1 MERTFRPADYLSIL
15 KRRRIWVIVPF
26 AVVVL
31 LGLAL
36 AVLLPAT
43 YRSSATIAV
52 QAPAVSPSLVPARA
66 ALDNEERLR
75 ALSQQ
80 LFSRAVLERVVRD
93 EGLIGDQP
101 MEDVVRTLRAGVSV
115 EVPKPIAK
123 TDRDQLL
130 NTFDIVYRDNPAERT
145 QKIANR
151 LAQAFVDEHTRSREA
166 QAEGTVVFL
175 SGELRNSQQKIADL
189 EQRLRTA
196 KEKNMGRLPE
206 QTLANLETLS
216 GMRQQLETT
225 SNSLRGEQDRL
236 ALIERNIQAVRQG
249 MYAVGSTAGAP
260 VATSPQSRLFTLQRE
275 LAVARGKYTEKH
287 PEIQHLESE
296 IEMVRAE
303 IAAAKQQPAGRD
315 EVLSADPGYQQL
327 EAERNLVQ
335 LRIRAMRRA
344 EGQLQSD
351 ISRYQQRVE
360 AAPMV
365 EQQLAALQREYE
377 LEKENYK
384 ELSGKHGAAVVQE
397 QIERGRGGE
406 RFSILYGAYLPDAP
420 ESPKRGRILL
430 IALALGLALGAGA
443 ALGREFLDSS
453 VHDARMLQSEFDVP
467 VLAEIPRIGRPVA
480 LR

>member
-15 KRRRIWVIVPF
+15 KRRRIWFIVPF
-26 AVVVL
+26 AAIVL

-52 QAPAVSPSLVPARA
+52 QAPAVSPSLVPAPA

-80 LFSRAVLERVVRD
+80 LFSRAVLERVIRD
-93 EGLIGDQP
+93 EGLAGDQP
-101 MEDVVRTLRAGVSV
+101 MEEVVRLLRAGVSV

-123 TDRDQLL
+123 TDRPQQL
-130 NTFDIVYRDNPAERT
+130 NTFDIVYRDSTAEGT

-175 SGELRNSQQKIADL
+175 NGELRNSQQKIADL
-189 EQRLRTA
+189 EQRLRAA
-196 KEKNMGRLPE
+196 KEVNMGKLPE
-206 QTLANLETLS
+206 QTLANLQTLA
-216 GMRQQLETT
+216 GMRQQLEAT

-236 ALIERNIQAVRQG
+236 SLIERNIQAVRQG

-260 VATSPQSRLFTLQRE
+260 VASSPQTRILALQRE
-275 LAVARGKYTEKH
+275 LAAARGKYTEKH

-296 IEMVRAE
+296 IETARAE
-303 IAAAKQQPAGRD
+303 IAAAKNQPAGRED
-315 EVLSADPGYQQL
+315 ALSADPGYQQL

-344 EGQLQSD
+344 ESQLQSD
-351 ISRYQQRVE
+351 IGRYQQRVE

-365 EQQLAALQREYE
+365 EQQLASLQREYD

-384 ELSGKHGAAVVQE
+384 ALSAKHGAAVVQE

-406 RFSILYGAYLPDAP
+406 RFSVLYGAYLPDSP

-430 IALALGLALGAGA
+430 IALALALALGAGA

-480 LR
+480 QR

>member
-26 AVVVL
+26 AIVVL
-31 LGLAL
+31 VGLAL

-43 YRSSATIAV
+43 YRSSTTIAV
-52 QAPAVSPSLVPARA
+52 QAPAVSPSLVPAPA

-80 LFSRAVLERVVRD
+80 LFSRAVLERVIRD
-93 EGLIGDQP
+93 EGLAGDQP
-101 MEDVVRTLRAGVSV
+101 MEEIVRTLRAGVSV

-123 TDRDQLL
+123 TDRTPAL
-130 NTFDIVYRDNPAERT
+130 NTFDIVYRDSTAERT

-175 SGELRNSQQKIADL
+175 SGELRSSQQKIADL
-189 EQRLRTA
+189 EQRLRAA
-196 KEKNMGRLPE
+196 KEVNMGKLPE
-206 QTLANLETLS
+206 QTLANLQTLT
-216 GMRQQLETT
+216 GMRQQLEAT

-260 VATSPQSRLFTLQRE
+260 VATSPQSRLLTLQRD
-275 LAVARGKYTEKH
+275 LAVARGKYTAKH

-296 IEMVRAE
+296 IEMARAD
-303 IAAAKQQPAGRD
+303 IAAAKQQPAGD
-315 EVLSADPGYQQL
+315 DALSADPGYQQL

-335 LRIRAMRRA
+335 LRIRGMRRA

-365 EQQLAALQREYE
+365 EQQLASLQREYD

-384 ELSGKHGAAVVQE
+384 QLSEKHGAAGVQE

-406 RFSILYGAYLPDAP
+406 RFSILYGAYLPDSP

-443 ALGREFLDSS
+443 ALGREFVDSS

-467 VLAEIPRIGRPVA
+467 VLAEIPRLDRPVA
-480 LR
+480 QR

>member
-26 AVVVL
+26 AVVAL
-31 LGLAL
+31 LGVAL
-36 AVLLPAT
+36 AILLPTT

-93 EGLIGDQP
+93 EGLAGDEP
-101 MEDVVRTLRAGVSV
+101 MEEVVRTLRAGVSV

-123 TDRDQLL
+123 TDRDQQL
-130 NTFDIVYRDNPAERT
+130 NTFDLVYRDNTAERT

-175 SGELRNSQQKIADL
+175 NGELRNSQQKIADL
-189 EQRLRTA
+189 EQRLRAA

-249 MYAVGSTAGAP
+249 MYAVGTSAGAP
-260 VATSPQSRLFTLQRE
+260 VATSPQSRLLALQRD
-275 LAVARGKYTEKH
+275 LGIARGKYTDKH
-287 PEIQHLESE
+287 PEILHLESE
-296 IEMVRAE
+296 IATTQAE
-303 IAAAKQQPAGRD
+303 IAAAKDQPARED
-315 EVLSADPGYQQL
+315 ALSADPGFQQL

-344 EGQLQSD
+344 EGQLQAD
-351 ISRYQQRVE
+351 ISRYQSRVE

-365 EQQLAALQREYE
+365 EQQLASLQREYE

-384 ELSGKHGAAVVQE
+384 HLSGKHGAAVVQE

-420 ESPKRGRILL
+420 ESPKRGRVLL

-480 LR
+480 QR